1 MLPENVD
8 DAGEDECVEEITES
22 LFAPL
27 PQPVATV
34 HRSQTEVSAEATHVV
49 ETVGSL
55 RSRAESL
62 QLRRA
67 ELAAKLAAVDE
78 ELRAVTADLSVQEL
92 RHAECEAQLAQ
103 LAQWKKECAERDRR
117 ISAHRQFRGEVESL
131 LAPVT
136 QALGRERKTED
147 PMCGSTRSMNVRL
160 FLQENERLVQMLAV
174 FLRSKKEHVCE
185 AKSRLAKIGG
195 ELGIMRTLGMAHN
208 LRDLEKEKADLEG
221 IVRVYG
227 GKVESMR
234 IELVDLEKRM
244 AEVVR
249 MADFDANKWGWGL
262 DDT

>member
-34 HRSQTEVSAEATHVV
+34 HRSQTEISAEATHVV

-103 LAQWKKECAERDRR
+103 LAQ
-117 ISAHRQFRGEVESL
+117 
-131 LAPVT
+131 
-136 QALGRERKTED
+136 
-147 PMCGSTRSMNVRL
+147 
-160 FLQENERLVQMLAV
+160 
-174 FLRSKKEHVCE
+174 
-185 AKSRLAKIGG
+185 
-195 ELGIMRTLGMAHN
+195 
-208 LRDLEKEKADLEG
+208 
-221 IVRVYG
+221 
-227 GKVESMR
+227 
-234 IELVDLEKRM
+234 
-244 AEVVR
+244 
-249 MADFDANKWGWGL
+249 
-262 DDT
+262 

>member
-34 HRSQTEVSAEATHVV
+34 HRSQTEISAEATHVV

-249 MADFDANKWGWGL
+249 MADFELDWPGL
-262 DDT
+262 IT